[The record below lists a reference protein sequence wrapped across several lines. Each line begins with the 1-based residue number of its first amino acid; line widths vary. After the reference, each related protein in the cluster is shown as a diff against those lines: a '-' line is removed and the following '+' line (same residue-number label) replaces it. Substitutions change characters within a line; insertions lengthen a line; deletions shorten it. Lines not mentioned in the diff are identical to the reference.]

1 MLIERRRI
9 VQILPAPADSYALFL
24 DSTPGGCSVS
34 PVVCLAL
41 VDRWESNRDDEP
53 VPDYATR
60 SVLAMVAVEGMI
72 EIPDGAAVNYE
83 GYYTQAE
90 ALKLL
95 HARLSELCHVPAGA

>member
-1 MLIERRRI
+1 MINRHRI
-9 VQILPAPADSYALFL
+9 VQILPAPQDSYALFL
-24 DSTPGGCSVS
+24 DSTPDGCSVS

-41 VDRWESNRDDEP
+41 VDRWESDHDYEP
-53 VPDYATR
+53 MPEHASR
-60 SVLAMVAVEGMI
+60 SVLAMVAMEGMI
-72 EIPDGAAVNYE
+72 EIPDGAVNYE

>member
-24 DSTPGGCSVS
+24 SDTPNGCSVS

-41 VDRWESNRDDEP
+41 VDRWESAIADEP
-53 VPDYATR
+53 VPDYAMR
-60 SVLAMVAVEGMI
+60 SVLPMVATEGMI
-72 EIPDGAAVNYE
+72 DIPEDAVNYE

-95 HARLSELCHVPAGA
+95 HARLSELCHAPTGA